1 MMKNFSAR
9 PSRRRL
15 DSAAYT
21 LFEIMLVLGII
32 AVLVGS
38 AIYLLV
44 GNLDVAKEAR
54 VDADVQSISTQLRV
68 YEMQNLRP
76 PTTAQGLEALVKPP
90 SGDPAPRRWRQLLSQ
105 VPLDPWGEPYVY
117 YSPGKKNPKGFDLFS
132 KGPDRTEGGGDDIGN
147 DPGK

>member
-1 MMKNFSAR
+1 MMT
-9 PSRRRL
+9 PYPRRRRE
-15 DSAAYT
+15 SGYT

-54 VDADVQSISTQLRV
+54 VRADIKAIKTQLGV

-76 PTTAQGLEALVKPP
+76 PTTEQGLEALVNRP
-90 SGDPAPRRWRQLLSQ
+90 GGEPAPRRWRQLMEK

-117 YSPGKKNPKGFDLFS
+117 YWPGKKNPKGYDLFS
-132 KGPDRTEGGGDDIGN
+132 KGADRQLGGDDDI
-147 DPGK
+147 DDSE